1 MEEWSIDTE
10 IINTVNEQIDGIF
23 TKLGKLYHL
32 QHGDITPEQTDQIE
46 IAKETLIGIADQ
58 YMRQNRA
65 AA

>member
-23 TKLGKLYHL
+23 TKLGELYTL

-46 IAKETLIGIADQ
+46 IAKETLIDIADQ

>member
-23 TKLGKLYHL
+23 TKLGKLYDLHY
-32 QHGDITPEQTDQIE
+32 GDITPEQANHIE
-46 IAKETLIGIADQ
+46 VVKETLIGIADE
-58 YMRQNRA
+58 YTRQNRA